1 MTYYGYHYSP
11 TPTSVSDIKIDLKT
25 LSLRQLVEM
34 QHYIDKL
41 IEEKTVKVE
50 NPIYTWPRPE

>member
-1 MTYYGYHYSP
+1 MTGRP
-11 TPTSVSDIKIDLKT
+11 FDLPQIPPIVGIKQDLKL

-34 QHYIDKL
+34 QHYTDKL

-50 NPIYTWPRPE
+50 KPIYIWPRPE